1 MLGAYGGAGG
11 WKTNTWRRSQVER
24 RVGRMKEHRGRTW
37 TRTSTCPGLRRWDM
51 YEKLCVVHRLSIHL
65 FLCLSHHWH
74 VHFTNTYSF
83 VHPTVYPFICP
94 FVHPAVCLPFHLSV
108 FPSIHLSNHLFVHPS
123 VHLFVHPS
131 ICQFNCPFVHTSVH
145 LTIHPF
151 ICPSVC
157 FSIHPSIHTY
167 YHQSMCP
174 YVQCPTMDNNL
185 SIYRLIF
192 LSICLY
198 F

>member
-108 FPSIHLSNHLFVHPS
+108 FPSIHLSICLSIHPFVNLTAHLSTHLSIWPSIRSFVHPS
-123 VHLFVHPS
+123 VSP
-131 ICQFNCPFVHTSVH
+131 
-145 LTIHPF
+145 
-151 ICPSVC
+151 
-157 FSIHPSIHTY
+157 SIHPSIHTY